1 MLNSLQ
7 TANKAIAGAIVT
19 AVASYLSQSGIVID
33 QDVSNAVIVIVAAVI
48 GFIGVYFSPKNKPLK
63 KKK

>member
-1 MLNSLQ
+1 MLSSLQ

-19 AVASYLSQSGIVID
+19 AVVAYLANSGIVID
-33 QDVSNAVIVIVAAVI
+33 QDVSNAVIVIVSAVI

-63 KKK
+63 KK

>member
-1 MLNSLQ
+1 MLSSLQ

-19 AVASYLSQSGIVID
+19 AIVAYLANSGIVLD
-33 QDVSNAVIVIVAAVI
+33 QELSQAITVVVAGVI